1 MNQQNV
7 LVTAGAS
14 GIGYATVKRFL
25 EAGARVAVCD
35 IDQQKLDE
43 VKGLH
48 PQVITALVDVGN
60 SQAIRAFVGDVV
72 ENLGGIDVVVN
83 NAGIAGPTAAIED
96 IADDEW
102 LPSFSVNIHSVFYM
116 LREVVPLMKA
126 RGGGAIIN
134 ISTGSTFTVPLNR
147 SPYIASKWAV
157 EGLTRAAARE
167 LGPANIRVNAIRP
180 GIVDG
185 ERMRRVLTKIAVA
198 QGTTVEALEAEA
210 LGYISMRTKIQP
222 EEIGDMAVFLASAKA
237 AHISG
242 QMISVDG
249 NMEWE

>member
-1 MNQQNV
+1 MNRQNV
-7 LVTAGAS
+7 LITAGAS

-25 EAGARVAVCD
+25 DAGARVAVCD
-35 IDQQKLDE
+35 IDRQKLQQM
-43 VKGLH
+43 KQRH
-48 PQVITALVDVGN
+48 PQVMTAQVDVGN
-60 SQAIRAFVGDVV
+60 SQAIRSFVGDVA

-83 NAGIAGPTAAIED
+83 NAGIAGPTAAVED
-96 IADDEW
+96 ISDEEW
-102 LPSFSVNIHSVFYM
+102 LPSFNVNIHGVFYM

-126 RGGGAIIN
+126 QGGGAVIN
-134 ISTGSTFTVPLNR
+134 ISTGSTLTVPLNR

-157 EGLTRAAARE
+157 EGLTRAVARE

-185 ERMRRVLTKIAVA
+185 ERMRRVLNRIAVA
-198 QGTTVEALEAEA
+198 QNTTVEALEAEM

-222 EEIGDMAVFLASAKA
+222 EEIGDMAVFLASEKA
-237 AHISG
+237 THISG
-242 QMISVDG
+242 QLISVDG